1 MWDKIMRRLKLILS
15 VGNVI
20 TSNQTTQTVDFAHG
34 EVPENIKYAQGYGV
48 EVYPLPGSKA
58 VTIFNAGDRSQG
70 ITVLTVD
77 RRYTCTHE
85 LAPGDV
91 MLYDHRN
98 QFIHLKD
105 SGIDIEVVG
114 NLNINATGDVT
125 IASQTLSHNGINV
138 GDTHNHPQNSG
149 NHFGGG
155 TNTSAPN
162 PP

>member
-1 MWDKIMRRLKLILS
+1 MRRLKLILS

-20 TSNQTTQTVDFAHG
+20 TTNQTTQTVDFAHG
-34 EVPENIKYAQGYGV
+34 EVPENIKYAQGYGI

-70 ITVLTVD
+70 ITILTVD

-91 MLYDHRN
+91 MVYDHRN

-114 NLNINATGDVT
+114 DLNINATG
-125 IASQTLSHNGINV
+125 NINM
-138 GDTHNHPQNSG
+138 TA
-149 NHFGGG
+149 
-155 TNTSAPN
+155 TNIN
-162 PP
+162 LN

>member
-1 MWDKIMRRLKLILS
+1 MRRLKLILS

-20 TSNQTTQTVDFAHG
+20 TTNQITQTVDFAHG

-70 ITVLTVD
+70 ITILTVD
-77 RRYTCTHE
+77 RRYPYTHE

-91 MLYDHRN
+91 MVYDHRN

-114 NLNINATGDVT
+114 DLNIKATGNINMNAPKINLN
-125 IASQTLSHNGINV
+125 
-138 GDTHNHPQNSG
+138 
-149 NHFGGG
+149 
-155 TNTSAPN
+155 
-162 PP
+162 

>member
-1 MWDKIMRRLKLILS
+1 MWDKLMRRLKLILS

-20 TSNQTTQTVDFAHG
+20 TTNQTTQTVDFAHG
-34 EVPENIKYAQGYGV
+34 EMPENIKYAQGYGI

-58 VTIFNAGDRSQG
+58 LTIFNAGDRSQG

-77 RRYTCTHE
+77 RRYTHD

-91 MLYDHRN
+91 MVYDKRN

-114 NLNINATGDVT
+114 DLNINATG
-125 IASQTLSHNGINV
+125 NINMNA
-138 GDTHNHPQNSG
+138 TKINLN
-149 NHFGGG
+149 
-155 TNTSAPN
+155 
-162 PP
+162 